1 MAKKVEK
8 KEEDRT
14 LDELLDAIPEA
25 KNEEVEETVEEPVEE
40 QEYLF
45 EEARE
50 EYQDEQEEQEELG
63 AADLELTEEESASL
77 DASRNYGE
85 PDEEAEEEVVEE
97 SVDEAVDN
105 EPVVEEAAAEEQA
118 DEEAAEEADV
128 EEQADEEA
136 ADAEVV
142 DEKPAKKHHYVRN
155 GLLILGAAA
164 SLATA
169 FVGGVHAQKFI
180 WDNHVIELDKDEKA
194 FDTVINTLGEAGI
207 TLDDITAG
215 NIFSYSADVNGI
227 PTLVYYSH
235 KNKQSY
241 YVALSE
247 TGFAEYQQHS
257 DGKIVLKSDLFA
269 DRESKATVVE
279 LYNKLLQNAIAAVK
293 AENAQLKADLNKA
306 NFDLAAAQRANNEL
320 KKLIAELNKKF
331 EGEEAAENT
340 DVKALEKHI
349 DELTAENEANKQ
361 ALKDINAKV
370 EEALNKELTGSDDK
384 DVAKTNVDALIAAV
398 KAKDQ
403 EIQNKDAEIAALKAK
418 LNSNEEI
425 VNAVTSSDGKEVV
438 AVLYT
443 LLEQNEH
450 TNEGEQYEVGQE

>member
-50 EYQDEQEEQEELG
+50 EYQEEQEEQEELG

-85 PDEEAEEEVVEE
+85 PVEEAEEEVVEE

-105 EPVVEEAAAEEQA
+105 EPVVEEAAA
-118 DEEAAEEADV
+118 

-320 KKLIAELNKKF
+320 KNLIAELNKKF
-331 EGEEAAENT
+331 EGEEAAKNT

-384 DVAKTNVDALIAAV
+384 DVAKTNVDELIAAV

-403 EIQNKDAEIAALKAK
+403 EIQNKDAEIAALKAQ